1 VTDQQAARPAEA
13 DRLATP
19 AAGPTGAGR
28 TTTERGADGAPGYRP
43 QATLSL
49 RAEAIRQLTRRRTQI
64 ALGFLVVLP
73 LVLLGAFLIG
83 VEDDDND
90 AATRGVSLVDVATA
104 SAANFTLFTLFAS
117 STFLLVVVVALF
129 CGDTVASEASWGS
142 LRYLL
147 AAPVPR
153 ARLLRQKLLVALGY
167 SAFALVLL
175 PTVAMAAGA
184 VAWGWEPLRT
194 PVGEQIP
201 AGAAVLRIALAVGY
215 IGVTL
220 LMVGSLAFLLSVS
233 TDAPLGAVG
242 GAVMLYI
249 SSNILDS
256 VEALGDLRAVLPT
269 RYNLAWLNALSSPIQ
284 TDEMVKGCI
293 SALVYSTIFLALAWR
308 KFTRKD
314 IVS

>member
-1 VTDQQAARPAEA
+1 MTVDS
-13 DRLATP
+13 
-19 AAGPTGAGR
+19 
-28 TTTERGADGAPGYRP
+28 APGYRP
-43 QATLSL
+43 ARTLTL
-49 RAEAIRQLTRRRTQI
+49 RAEAARQLTRRRTQF

-73 LVLLGAFLIG
+73 LLLMVAFLVG
-83 VEDDDND
+83 GSPEDDD
-90 AATRGVSLVDVATA
+90 AERGISLVDVATA

-167 SAFALVLL
+167 SGFALVLL
-175 PTVAMAAGA
+175 PTVALVAGA
-184 VAWGWEPLRT
+184 FAFGWEPLQT
-194 PVGEQIP
+194 PIGEQIP
-201 AGAAVLRIALAVGY
+201 PWAAVGRIALAVGY
-215 IGVTL
+215 IGVSL
-220 LMVGSLAFLLSVS
+220 LMVASLAFYLSVS

-249 SSNILDS
+249 TSNILDT

-269 RYNLAWLNALSSPIQ
+269 RYNLAWLGALSSPVQ
-284 TDEMVKGCI
+284 TEDMVKGAI
-293 SALVYSTIFLALAWR
+293 SALIYGTFFLALAWR
-308 KFTRKD
+308 RFARKD